1 MRYFS
6 IVICKQFAND
16 YRGDYNMRKILM
28 VTFILAILIFPTF
41 NNIQAEEV
49 DVHVSIYPIYEIA
62 ERIGGERLNIHQVT
76 PDGVELHGYEPS
88 PRVLGQL
95 ENTALF
101 IYVGQRLQG
110 WTENVADNLR
120 AADIP
125 VIDLTEHVNLIEY
138 RGDHDHGHN
147 GDEYGDDDHH
157 DHEDEDDDYHG
168 QDHGEYDNHIWL
180 DFNNMIMIA
189 ELLVEEFSGLD
200 PEGEEIYK
208 ANAEE
213 VINDLEELDQ
223 AYKEGLQDLKQN
235 TIIVSHAAFGYFA
248 ENYGLR
254 QEAVTGLDPHSEP
267 SSQTI
272 RELIDLA
279 QETGL
284 EYIFLEVL
292 ASPRAVDVI
301 AEEAGLEVLTLNPA
315 AGLREEDIENNENYF
330 TIMYNNLEN
339 LKEALK

>member
-1 MRYFS
+1 M
-6 IVICKQFAND
+6 K
-16 YRGDYNMRKILM
+16 KILM
-28 VTFILAILIFPTF
+28 AIFILAMIIFPAF
-41 NNIQAEEV
+41 SNVQAEEPN
-49 DVHVSIYPIYEIA
+49 VHVSIYPIYEIA
-62 ERIGGERLNIHQVT
+62 DRIGGERLNIHQVT
-76 PDGVELHGYEPS
+76 PDGTEIHGYEPS

-95 ENTALF
+95 ENTDLF
-101 IYVGQRLQG
+101 IFIGEKLQG
-110 WTENVADNLR
+110 WTDNVAENLK
-120 AADIP
+120 ADGIQ

-138 RGDHDHGHN
+138 RGDHDHSH
-147 GDEYGDDDHH
+147 DHGDDDHH
-157 DHEDEDDDYHG
+157 GHDHGDDDHHG
-168 QDHGEYDNHIWL
+168 HDHAHGEYDNHIWL

>member
-1 MRYFS
+1 M
-6 IVICKQFAND
+6 K
-16 YRGDYNMRKILM
+16 KILM
-28 VTFILAILIFPTF
+28 VTFILAILIFPAF
-41 NNIQAEEV
+41 NNIQAEEI

-62 ERIGGERLNIHQVT
+62 ERVGGERLNITQVT
-76 PDGVELHGYEPS
+76 PDGVEVHGYEPS
-88 PRVLGQL
+88 PRILGQL
-95 ENTALF
+95 ENTDLF
-101 IYVGQRLQG
+101 IYVGEQLQG

-120 AADIP
+120 ADGIK

-138 RGDHDHGHN
+138 RGDRDHSYDN
-147 GDEYGDDDHH
+147 GDDDHH
-157 DHEDEDDDYHG
+157 GHDHGDDDHHG
-168 QDHGEYDNHIWL
+168 HDHAHGEYDNHIWL

-315 AGLREEDIENNENYF
+315 AGLREEDIENDENYF

>member
-1 MRYFS
+1 M
-6 IVICKQFAND
+6 K
-16 YRGDYNMRKILM
+16 KILM
-28 VTFILAILIFPTF
+28 TIFILAMIIFPTF
-41 NNIQAEEV
+41 SNVQAAEI

-62 ERIGGERLNIHQVT
+62 ERVGGESLNITQVT
-76 PDGVELHGYEPS
+76 PDGVEVHGYEPS
-88 PRVLGQL
+88 PRILGQL
-95 ENTALF
+95 ENTDLF
-101 IYVGQRLQG
+101 IYVGEQLQG
-110 WTENVADNLR
+110 WTDNVAENLK
-120 AADIP
+120 ADGIQ

-138 RGDHDHGHN
+138 KGDHDHSH
-147 GDEYGDDDHH
+147 DHGDDDHH
-157 DHEDEDDDYHG
+157 GHDHGDDDHHG
-168 QDHGEYDNHIWL
+168 HDHGDDDHHGHDHAHGEYDNHIWL

-189 ELLVEEFSGLD
+189 ELIAEEFSAID
-200 PEGEEIYK
+200 PAGEDEFH
-208 ANAEE
+208 ANADE
-213 VINDLEELDQ
+213 VINELRELDQ
-223 AYKEGLQDLKQN
+223 AYKEGLQDLTHN
-235 TIIVSHAAFGYFA
+235 TIIVSHAAFGYLA

-267 SSQTI
+267 SSRTI

-284 EYIFLEVL
+284 EHIFLEVL

-315 AGLREEDIENNENYF
+315 AGLREEDIENDENYF

>member
-1 MRYFS
+1 
-6 IVICKQFAND
+6 
-16 YRGDYNMRKILM
+16 
-28 VTFILAILIFPTF
+28 
-41 NNIQAEEV
+41 
-49 DVHVSIYPIYEIA
+49 
-62 ERIGGERLNIHQVT
+62 
-76 PDGVELHGYEPS
+76 
-88 PRVLGQL
+88 
-95 ENTALF
+95 
-101 IYVGQRLQG
+101 
-110 WTENVADNLR
+110 
-120 AADIP
+120 
-125 VIDLTEHVNLIEY
+125 
-138 RGDHDHGHN
+138 
-147 GDEYGDDDHH
+147 
-157 DHEDEDDDYHG
+157 
-168 QDHGEYDNHIWL
+168 HIWL

-189 ELLVEEFSGLD
+189 ELLAEEFSALD

-213 VINDLEELDQ
+213 VVHELEKLDQ
-223 AYKEGLQDLKQN
+223 AYKEGLQDLRHN
-235 TIIVSHAAFGYFA
+235 TIIVSHAAFGYLA

-284 EYIFLEVL
+284 EHIFLEVL

-339 LKEALK
+339 LKKALK